1 MKNTLAISLLLVFA
15 AAGLSGCGKSEDAQA
30 QSAPASAAPPTAAS
44 VELSQSQLE
53 AIKIGRAV
61 SYPFPVEDQ
70 AVGNVSFDEDPTV
83 VQAESTLLAAAAAYD
98 LAAKELGR
106 VQGLG
111 TDSGIPHKELE
122 QDISNKVT
130 AEAALKAARDAVRA
144 LGVTDAQIDQML
156 AAGRIASTPGA
167 GDGKR
172 WVVAYVPEADSA
184 PLRAGQPV
192 RVRIA
197 ALGDKVFDGRLSRV
211 YGVVDPN
218 THRMAIRCEVSD
230 PGKELRPG
238 MLADVAIQI
247 QRPAASLAVPENG
260 VVREGDGTMTV
271 WVTTDRRHFTQRT
284 VDTGLREDGQVQIL
298 KGLKAGELVV
308 TDGAIF
314 LDNMLQAPSGD

>member
-1 MKNTLAISLLLVFA
+1 MKNTLAISLLLIVA
-15 AAGLSGCGKSEDAQA
+15 AVILSGCGSSEDAQA
-30 QSAPASAAPPTAAS
+30 QSGPVPAAPPAAAS

-53 AIKIGRAV
+53 AIKIGPVV

-70 AVGNVSFDEDPTV
+70 AVGNVSFDEDPAV
-83 VQAESTLLAAAAAYD
+83 VQAESTLLAAAAAFG
-98 LAAKELGR
+98 LADKELAR

-111 TDSGIPHKELE
+111 TDSGIPQKELE

-130 AEAALKAARDAVRA
+130 AEAALRAARDAVRA
-144 LGVTDAQIDQML
+144 LGVTDAQIDPML
-156 AAGRIASTPGA
+156 ATGKIASTPGA

-172 WVVAYVPEADSA
+172 WVVAYVPETDSA

-197 ALGDKVFDGRLSRV
+197 ALGDKLFDGRLSRV

-218 THRMAIRCEVSD
+218 THRMTVRCEVGD

-238 MLADVAIQI
+238 MLADVTIQI
-247 QRPAASLAVPENG
+247 QRPAASIAVPENG

-298 KGLKAGELVV
+298 KGLQAGELVV